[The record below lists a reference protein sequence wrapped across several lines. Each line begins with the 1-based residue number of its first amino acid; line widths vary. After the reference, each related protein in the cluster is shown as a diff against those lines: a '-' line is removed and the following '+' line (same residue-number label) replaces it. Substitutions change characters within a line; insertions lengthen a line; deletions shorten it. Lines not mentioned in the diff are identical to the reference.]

1 MPKPR
6 FIGLPSVPRPVPLA
20 HAGHAGAGED
30 GGADVVGRRRLAALA
45 GLAGFPHQQRRQDD
59 EREREPPEP
68 PPHDGRPAA
77 AAFAAVTAA
86 TSPSM
91 LNVVAS
97 AAGSSP
103 TS

>member
-30 GGADVVGRRRLAALA
+30 GGADVVGRCGLAALA
-45 GLAGFPHQQRRQDD
+45 RLAGLPHQQRRQDD

-68 PPHDGRPAA
+68 APHDGRPVADALPVAA
-77 AAFAAVTAA
+77 AAIAA

-97 AAGSSP
+97 TAGS
-103 TS
+103 